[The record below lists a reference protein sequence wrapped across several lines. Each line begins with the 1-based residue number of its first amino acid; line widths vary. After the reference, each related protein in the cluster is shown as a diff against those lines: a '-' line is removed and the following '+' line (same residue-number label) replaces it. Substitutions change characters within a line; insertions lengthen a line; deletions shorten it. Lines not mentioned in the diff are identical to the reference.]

1 MAGRACVLVVTSDD
15 DYGTDLVIQ
24 ALHRNGT
31 PVVRLNPSSGVDV
44 DVELVAGQWRG
55 TVGDGRRRIDLDQ
68 IVSVFWRW
76 PDPPCGDP
84 SIADEAARRWA
95 AREDYHALYGLLRGL
110 PVRWVNHPDRAQAAE
125 DKPRQLTVAHQCG
138 LITPATLIT
147 TRGDTVRQW
156 RRNTSLI
163 YKAFRADGADEDCM
177 VTAGSL
183 DRSAV
188 PDRLLA
194 AHTVQEQVDGVPV
207 RLTVVGEELFAAQIT
222 GTDLLDWRPV
232 QGGLT
237 YTPVDVPPP
246 VHRGVLAYMLAF
258 DLLYGAFDFLA
269 PVASPWAFLECNPTG
284 QWGFVDRRTDLPI
297 TDTLAELLQTPLPQC
312 SGSLTQGLA
321 K

>member
-1 MAGRACVLVVTSDD
+1 MMISRASVLVVTSDD

-24 ALHRNGT
+24 ALDGT
-31 PVVRLNPSSGVDV
+31 PVVRLNPGTGVHV
-44 DVELVAGQWRG
+44 DAELAAGQWRG
-55 TVGDGRRRIDLDQ
+55 TVGDGRRHVDIDT

-76 PDPPCGDP
+76 PDPPAGDP

-110 PVRWVNHPDRAQAAE
+110 PVRWVNHPGRAQAAE
-125 DKPRQLTVAHQCG
+125 DKPRQLAIAHQCG
-138 LITPATLIT
+138 LVTPATLIT
-147 TRGDTVRQW
+147 TRGAAVRRW
-156 RRNTSLI
+156 LVDRPLI

-194 AHTVQEQVDGVPV
+194 AHTVQERVDGVPV
-207 RLTVVGEELFAAQIT
+207 RLTVVGDELFAVRIT

-232 QGGLT
+232 QGGLAYAPT
-237 YTPVDVPPP
+237 EVPPP
-246 VHRGVLAYMLAF
+246 IRRSVLTYMRAF
-258 DLLYGAFDFLA
+258 DLLYGAFDFID
-269 PVASPWAFLECNPTG
+269 PGDGPWVFLECNPTG
-284 QWGFVDRRTDLPI
+284 QWGFVDRRTNLPI
-297 TDTLAELLQTPLPQC
+297 TGALAGLLRTPLPQC
-312 SGSLTQGLA
+312 SGSLMRRLA